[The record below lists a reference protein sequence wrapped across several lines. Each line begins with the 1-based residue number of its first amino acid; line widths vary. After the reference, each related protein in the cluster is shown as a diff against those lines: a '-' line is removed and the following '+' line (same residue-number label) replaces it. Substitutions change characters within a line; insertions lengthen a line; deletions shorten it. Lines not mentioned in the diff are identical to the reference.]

1 MLMYSSKIRNRNS
14 VSAVEQAMKLINA
27 LFSYADKKGMV
38 GIIKTAVHSSS
49 FRQSYIPSNKGVK

>member
-1 MLMYSSKIRNRNS
+1 MINSNFRCIIQVCKIRPEIHHAN
-14 VSAVEQAMKLINA
+14 V
-27 LFSYADKKGMV
+27 FDKKGMV